1 MENLDA
7 IIPVAWR
14 DFNPIPVRTISRAL
28 NVGWSSVYPGFGP
41 IFPGY
46 GDRYGIQTEN

>member
-14 DFNPIPVRTISRAL
+14 DFNPIPARIISHVPNA
-28 NVGWSSVYPGFGP
+28 GWNSGYPGFAL

-46 GDRYGIQTEN
+46 GDRYGIQTGN